1 MGLRVEI
8 PGSARLELEHLVLDV
23 NGTITDRGALIDG
36 AAERLRRLSEAL
48 GVHLLSADTF
58 GTLDEVSSA
67 VGAEGALVA
76 SGADKRRVVL
86 ALGSS
91 TCAAVGDGVNDTAML
106 EAAAVGIAV
115 IGREGGAGTA
125 MRAADVVCNS
135 ILDALDLLLD
145 ERALRATLR
154 P

>member
-8 PGSARLELEHLVLDV
+8 PGWARLELEHLVLDV
-23 NGTITDRGALIDG
+23 NGTLTDRGTLIDG
-36 AAERLRRLSEAL
+36 VAERLGRLSEVL

-58 GTLDEVSSA
+58 GTLGEIASA
-67 VGAEGALVA
+67 VGAESTLVV
-76 SGADKRRVVL
+76 SGEDKQRVVHE
-86 ALGSS
+86 LGSS
-91 TCAAVGDGVNDTAML
+91 LCAAVGNGVNDTAML
-106 EAAAVGIAV
+106 ETAALGIAV
-115 IGREGGAGTA
+115 IGPEGAAGRA
-125 MRAADVVCNS
+125 IQAADVVCHS